1 MTWFWTAAGLTVL
14 AALGGGVF
22 LAVQRPAWVAGLA
35 RIVFAALWRRIKPL
49 VLAAI
54 FASAETIARAK
65 QEAREGLEPG
75 TLKDAPTHPKVVRP
89 VSTERPKGGGKNG

>member
-35 RIVFAALWRRIKPL
+35 KIVFAAIWRRLKPL

-54 FASAETIARAK
+54 FASPETIARAK

-75 TLKDAPTHPKVVRP
+75 ALKDAPPHPTETRP
-89 VSTERPKGGGKNG
+89 ASKERPRGGGR

>member
-22 LAVQRPAWVAGLA
+22 LAVQRPAWFAGLA
-35 RIVFAALWRRIKPL
+35 KIIVAAIWRRLKPF

-54 FASAETIARAK
+54 FASPQTIERARR
-65 QEAREGLEPG
+65 EGREGLEPG
-75 TLKDAPTHPKVVRP
+75 ELKDEPPHPTVVKP
-89 VSTERPKGGGKNG
+89 ASKERPRGGDK